1 MKRSFNEKTSFTQV
15 NNKVYSLVIDSGN
28 CTNVASALMVERLNL
43 PISEH
48 SQPYKF
54 QSLNNSGEVRVLSQ
68 VLVSFRIDRYEDD
81 IMCDIVPMQVAH
93 IILACLWQFDKRV
106 IFNDFFE

>member
-1 MKRSFNEKTSFTQV
+1 M
-15 NNKVYSLVIDSGN
+15 NNKVCSLVIDPGS

-48 SQPYKF
+48 SRPYKF
-54 QSLNNSGEVRVLSQ
+54 QSLNNSGEVRVLRQ

-81 IMCDIVPMQVAH
+81 IIDRKSVV
-93 IILACLWQFDKRV
+93 
-106 IFNDFFE
+106 